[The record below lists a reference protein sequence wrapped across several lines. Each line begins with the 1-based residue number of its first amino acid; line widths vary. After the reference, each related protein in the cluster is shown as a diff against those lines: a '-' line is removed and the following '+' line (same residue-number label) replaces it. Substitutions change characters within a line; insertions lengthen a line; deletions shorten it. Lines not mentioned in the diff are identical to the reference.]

1 MRVTLILLTLSA
13 QCLFRPALATGQT
26 GATASVTRRRLDPES
41 VSRSLCIGPEEES
54 RACVCTPVD
63 LQDKCSHVCVSSGCV
78 SGYVADPCDC
88 SCFYHCVKAGDQW
101 TAIQQCCNLC
111 EVWDDYPKTCVRNS
125 SDPDCT
131 FTPLTNP
138 PGVCPLSSGSS
149 KTKFFLGG
157 VEMSCGPNTEFSQA
171 ECACV
176 HAPSALALEG
186 LITCITFDG
195 PRPYGAKYVLV
206 DQVEIET
213 DPGICGVS
221 GNCGYFDRRKEAHLE
236 IPFFAGNQFSKFA
249 YSFWY
254 RRNPNN
260 FGKMGLVNN
269 GNCEMEPT
277 ISLVSGGPGYN
288 CGQLITEDGYF
299 MKSLYNPGSK
309 MTAPP
314 VVHQDGGVKYATGA
328 PTKKIHGRNDITIGT
343 WNVRTLRAAG
353 KLKELTHEMERCRW
367 NLLGL
372 AEMRWK
378 SFGETSTEEGH
389 KVYFSGKNDK
399 HEQGVGF
406 LVHKDIVNTV
416 MGCRPISSRLITIRL
431 KATPFNMTVIQ
442 VYAPTSD
449 YDDSE
454 VEDFYGQLQ
463 EVIEETPKKDSL
475 IVLGDWNAK
484 VGKDAHTNWQDI
496 CRHFCNV
503 ETNERG
509 HRFLEFVMYNELTLI
524 NTFGPHKTSRRWTW
538 HSQDGKHHNHFDYIF
553 VKRRFH
559 TGVNIVR
566 TRSFPGAD
574 IGSDHDLLMTNFHIR
589 LKRISKP
596 KPTRKKLI

>member
-1 MRVTLILLTLSA
+1 MKS
-13 QCLFRPALATGQT
+13 
-26 GATASVTRRRLDPES
+26 TARTE
-41 VSRSLCIGPEEES
+41 G
-54 RACVCTPVD
+54 
-63 LQDKCSHVCVSSGCV
+63 LQDEFNDHVFRTKASHI
-78 SGYVADPCDC
+78 
-88 SCFYHCVKAGDQW
+88 F
-101 TAIQQCCNLC
+101 
-111 EVWDDYPKTCVRNS
+111 
-125 SDPDCT
+125 
-131 FTPLTNP
+131 
-138 PGVCPLSSGSS
+138 
-149 KTKFFLGG
+149 
-157 VEMSCGPNTEFSQA
+157 
-171 ECACV
+171 
-176 HAPSALALEG
+176 
-186 LITCITFDG
+186 
-195 PRPYGAKYVLV
+195 LV
-206 DQVEIET
+206 DI
-213 DPGICGVS
+213 G
-221 GNCGYFDRRKEAHLE
+221 
-236 IPFFAGNQFSKFA
+236 
-249 YSFWY
+249 
-254 RRNPNN
+254 
-260 FGKMGLVNN
+260 
-269 GNCEMEPT
+269 
-277 ISLVSGGPGYN
+277 
-288 CGQLITEDGYF
+288 CGQPAWRGMGSARLQICPRHTMI
-299 MKSLYNPGSK
+299 MKTSLNHIPDRSQPGSK

-314 VVHQDGGVKYATGA
+314 AVHQDGGVKYATGA
-328 PTKKIHGRNDITIGT
+328 PTKKIRGRNDITIGT

-353 KLKELTHEMERCRW
+353 KLKELTHKMERYRW

-389 KVYFSGKNDK
+389 KVYFSGKKDK

-463 EVIEETPKKDSL
+463 EVIEETPKKDNL

-484 VGKDAHTNWQDI
+484 VGKDAQNNWQDT
-496 CRHFCNV
+496 CGPFCNT

-509 HRFLEFVMYNELTLI
+509 HRLLEFAMYNELMLA

-538 HSQDGKHHNHFDYIF
+538 HSPDGKHHNQIDYIL

-559 TGVNIVR
+559 TGVNIAR

-574 IGSDHDLLMTNFHIR
+574 IGSDHDLLMTSFHIR

-596 KPTRKKLI
+596 KPTRIKFDIEKLKDPDVAEAFKAMIGGKFAPLIILDDKYTDVNLLTNTFYKIVTDTAHEILGKHRRTKKPWVTTDILDLCDKRRELKRRKCDPEGAAKYREVNKKIKQDMRRAKDNWIAEQCCEIEDSLSKNNSKKAYQIVKDLTSVKKGITTTIQDKSGKCLTEEQQILNRWTEHCS